1 MRPGFDGGACFAKSR
16 GAFPKAL
23 CFELTFVPSAEVPAE
38 DRLMSA
44 QIIPAIMCGGAGTR
58 LWPVSRESMPK
69 QFVPLIGE
77 RSTFQQVLARIS
89 VPSLFSRPIVITN
102 ADFRFVVAEQLR
114 EQGIEAD
121 IVLEPSR
128 RDSGPAVAV
137 AALLAAERDRD
148 ALVLV
153 LAADHVV
160 RDADEFH
167 RACRNAAEAA
177 SAGRIV
183 TFGIAPNHPATSYGY
198 IRPGAKLNGGCA
210 HAVDTFVEKPDAVT
224 AASHVANGYLW
235 NSGNFLFHAAT
246 MLGEI
251 ERFEPAMAEAAKTA
265 VNHLVRDLDFLR
277 LAAEPFS
284 RAPKKSI
291 DYAVMERTSL
301 AAVVP
306 TDFGWSDVGSWDGA
320 WDILDHDTA
329 GNAIEGPVVV
339 LDTRNSLVRSDE
351 SVLTTV
357 IGLDDVVVVSTADAV
372 LVSARSKAEQVKK
385 LVEQLKAQNHRAAV
399 EHRRI
404 YRPWGYY
411 QDVDIA
417 PRYRVKRIVVKPG
430 SKLSLQKHFHRS
442 EHWVV
447 VKGTAEVTVG
457 EAVRDVHENE
467 SIYIPIGD
475 LHRLANPGKIPLE
488 LIEVQVGSYLGE
500 DDIVRLDDVYGR

>member
-1 MRPGFDGGACFAKSR
+1 MPARI
-16 GAFPKAL
+16 
-23 CFELTFVPSAEVPAE
+23 VPV
-38 DRLMSA
+38 
-44 QIIPAIMCGGAGTR
+44 IMCGGTGTR

-69 QFVPLIGE
+69 QFVPIVGST
-77 RSTFQQVLARIS
+77 STFQQVLAR
-89 VPSLFSRPIVITN
+89 VNDAELFARPIVITN

-114 EQGIEAD
+114 ERGIEAD
-121 IVLEPSR
+121 IVLEPVR

-137 AALLAAERDRD
+137 SAVLAAERNRD

-160 RDADEFH
+160 RKPEEFREACQRAATAAAD
-167 RACRNAAEAA
+167 
-177 SAGRIV
+177 GRIV
-183 TFGIAPNHPATSYGY
+183 TFGIEPTHPATNYGY
-198 IRPGAKLNGGCA
+198 IRPGEKLNGRSVL
-210 HAVDTFVEKPDAVT
+210 AVEAFVEKPDAVT
-224 AASHVANGYLW
+224 ATNYVADRYLW

-251 ERFEPAMAEAAKTA
+251 ERFEPAMAEAAKAA
-265 VNHLVRDLDFLR
+265 VHGLTRDLDFLR
-277 LAAEPFS
+277 LAAEPFA

-291 DYAVMERTSL
+291 DYAVMERTKL

-306 TDFGWSDVGSWDGA
+306 TDLGWSDIGSWSTV
-320 WDILDHDTA
+320 WHVLEHDSA
-329 GNAIEGPVVV
+329 GNATDGPVVM
-339 LDTRNSLVRSDE
+339 LDSRNNLVRSEE
-351 SVLTTV
+351 SILTTV
-357 IGLDDVVVVSTADAV
+357 VGLDDMIVVSTTDAV
-372 LVSARSKAEQVKK
+372 LVSARAKAEEVKT
-385 LVEQLKAQNHRAAV
+385 LVEQLKAHNYRAGV

-411 QDVDIA
+411 QDVDSA

-447 VKGTAEVTVG
+447 VKGTAEVTLG
-457 EAVRDVHENE
+457 SDVRSVHENE
-467 SIYIPIGD
+467 SIYIPIGS

-500 DDIVRLDDVYGR
+500 DDIVRMADVYGRVV

>member
-1 MRPGFDGGACFAKSR
+1 M
-16 GAFPKAL
+16 L
-23 CFELTFVPSAEVPAE
+23 
-38 DRLMSA
+38 A
-44 QIIPAIMCGGAGTR
+44 QIIPVIMCGGAGTR

-69 QFVPLIGE
+69 QFVSLVGQG
-77 RSTFQQVLARIS
+77 STFQQVLTRIS
-89 VPSLFSRPIVITN
+89 EPSLFSRPIVITN

-114 EQGIEAD
+114 ELGIEAD

-137 AALLAAERDRD
+137 SAVLATQRDHD

-160 RDADEFH
+160 RNPEEF
-167 RACRNAAEAA
+167 RQACRGAAEAA
-177 SAGRIV
+177 TGGRIV
-183 TFGIAPNHPATSYGY
+183 TFGIAPTNPATNYGY
-198 IRPGAKLNGGCA
+198 IRPGKKLNGSLVR
-210 HAVDTFVEKPDAVT
+210 AVEAFVEKPDAAG
-224 AASHVANGYLW
+224 AATCVADGYLW

-246 MLGEI
+246 MLAEI
-251 ERFEPAMAEAAKTA
+251 ERFEPAMAEAAKAA
-265 VNHLVRDLDFLR
+265 VNGLARDLDFLR
-277 LAAEPFS
+277 LAPEPFA

-291 DYAVMERTSL
+291 DYAVMERTKL
-301 AAVVP
+301 AAVIP
-306 TDFGWSDVGSWDGA
+306 ADIGWSDVGSWSA
-320 WDILDHDTA
+320 VWDILDHDAA
-329 GNAIEGPVVV
+329 GNATEGPVVM
-339 LDTRNSLVRSDE
+339 LDSRNSLVRSDK

-357 IGLDDVVVVSTADAV
+357 IGLDDIIVVSTADAV
-372 LVSARSKAEQVKK
+372 LVSARSKAEQVKA

-411 QDVDIA
+411 QDIDIA

-447 VKGTAEVTVG
+447 VKGTAEVTLG
-457 EAVRDVHENE
+457 TDERSVHENE
-467 SIYIPIGD
+467 SIYIPIGSV
-475 LHRLANPGKIPLE
+475 HRLANPGKIRLE

-500 DDIVRLDDVYGR
+500 DDIVRLDDVYGRG